1 MINCEQ
7 SRPENSGSGTDKINK
22 FKHMK
27 NLLSILLIFILI
39 SCSSTQLVNNWKNP
53 DIDTFEP
60 TKILIV
66 GMTSNKS
73 ARKKFEK
80 QFKEEYL
87 SRGIEAV
94 TSLEMFGKS
103 FVEDRKSEA
112 ALKEMES
119 KLTNGGFNSILFTKV
134 IGVEDKILFSEEYND
149 FKNTHRRFRDDYYD
163 NQDIYYNR
171 DYYQK
176 YKVYHAETSLYCI
189 CSEKERE
196 LIWKGYIDIID
207 PGSVKATIDDYI
219 NLVLFVLEEQ
229 QLINKKIEEVYSTE
243 I

>member
-1 MINCEQ
+1 
-7 SRPENSGSGTDKINK
+7 
-22 FKHMK
+22 MK
-27 NLLSILLIFILI
+27 NLLSILLVFVLV

-80 QFKEEYL
+80 QFKKEYL

-103 FVEDRKSEA
+103 FNDDKKSEIE
-112 ALKEMES
+112 LKEMEN
-119 KLTNGGFNSILFTKV
+119 KLINNGFNSILFTKV
-134 IGVEDKILFSEEYND
+134 IGVEDKILFSERYDAFE
-149 FKNTHRRFRDDYYD
+149 NTHRQFRDDYYD

-171 DYYQK
+171 SYYEK

-189 CSEKERE
+189 CSGKDRD

-207 PGSVKATIDDYI
+207 PSSVKETVDDYI

-229 QLINKKIEEVYSTE
+229 QLINKKVPEENVVL
-243 I
+243 

>member
-1 MINCEQ
+1 
-7 SRPENSGSGTDKINK
+7 
-22 FKHMK
+22 MK
-27 NLLSILLIFILI
+27 NLLSILLVFILV
-39 SCSSTQLVNNWKNP
+39 SCSSTQLVNSWKNP
-53 DIDTFEP
+53 DIDTFKP

-73 ARKKFEK
+73 ARKKFEN

-94 TSLEMFGKS
+94 TSLETFNQS
-103 FVEDRKSEA
+103 FTDDKKSEV
-112 ALKEMES
+112 ALKEMEN
-119 KLTNGGFNSILFTKV
+119 KLTNDGFDSILFTKV
-134 IGVEDKILFSEEYND
+134 IGVEDKIIFSEEYYD
-149 FKNTHRRFRDDYYD
+149 SENTHRRFRDDYYD

-171 DYYQK
+171 NYYEK

-207 PGSVKATIDDYI
+207 ASSIKQTIDDYI
-219 NLVLFVLEEQ
+219 NLVLFVLEEEH
-229 QLINKKIEEVYSTE
+229 LITKRVEKIND
-243 I
+243 

>member
-1 MINCEQ
+1 
-7 SRPENSGSGTDKINK
+7 
-22 FKHMK
+22 MK
-27 NLLSILLIFILI
+27 NLLSILLVFILV

-66 GMTSNKS
+66 GMTSNKN

-80 QFKEEYL
+80 QFKQEYL
-87 SRGIEAV
+87 SRGIKAV
-94 TSLEMFGKS
+94 TSLETFDKS
-103 FVEDRKSEA
+103 FTDGKKSEA
-112 ALKEMES
+112 ALKEMEN
-119 KLTNGGFNSILFTKV
+119 KLTNDGFNSILFTKV
-134 IGVEDKILFSEEYND
+134 IGVEDKIIFSEEYYD
-149 FKNTHRRFRDDYYD
+149 SENTNRRFRDDYYD

-207 PGSVKATIDDYI
+207 PSSVKATIDDYI
-219 NLVLFVLEEQ
+219 NLVLFVLEEEH
-229 QLINKKIEEVYSTE
+229 LITKRVEKIND
-243 I
+243 

>member
-1 MINCEQ
+1 
-7 SRPENSGSGTDKINK
+7 
-22 FKHMK
+22 MK
-27 NLLSILLIFILI
+27 NLLSILLIFILV

-112 ALKEMES
+112 ALKEMEN
-119 KLTNGGFNSILFTKV
+119 KLTNDGFNSILFTKV

-149 FKNTHRRFRDDYYD
+149 FENTHRRFRDDYYD
-163 NQDIYYNR
+163 NQDIYYNHN
-171 DYYQK
+171 YYQK

-189 CSEKERE
+189 CSGKDRD

-229 QLINKKIEEVYSTE
+229 QLINKKVEEVYSTE

>member
-1 MINCEQ
+1 
-7 SRPENSGSGTDKINK
+7 
-22 FKHMK
+22 MK
-27 NLLSILLIFILI
+27 NLLSILLIFILV

-53 DIDTFEP
+53 DIDIFEP
-60 TKILIV
+60 TKILII

-87 SRGIEAV
+87 SRGIEAT

-103 FVEDRKSEA
+103 FTKDKKSEA
-112 ALKEMES
+112 ALKEMEN
-119 KLTNGGFNSILFTKV
+119 KLINDGFNSILFTKV
-134 IGVEDKILFSEEYND
+134 IGVEDKIIFSEKYDD
-149 FKNTHRRFRDDYYD
+149 FENTHRQFRDDYYD

-171 DYYQK
+171 NYYQK

-189 CSEKERE
+189 CSGKDRE

-229 QLINKKIEEVYSTE
+229 QLINKKVEDVDNIE

>member
-1 MINCEQ
+1 
-7 SRPENSGSGTDKINK
+7 
-22 FKHMK
+22 MK
-27 NLLSILLIFILI
+27 NLTSLLLVFVLV

-103 FVEDRKSEA
+103 FTEGEKTEA
-112 ALKEMES
+112 ALKEMEN
-119 KLTNGGFNSILFTKV
+119 KLINDGFNSILFTKV
-134 IGVEDKILFSEEYND
+134 IGVEDKIIFSEEYGD
-149 FKNTHRRFRDDYYD
+149 FENTHRRFRDDYYM

-171 DYYQK
+171 KYYEK
-176 YKVYHAETSLYCI
+176 YKVYHTETSLYCV

-207 PGSVKATIDDYI
+207 PGSVKGTIDDYI

-229 QLINKKIEEVYSTE
+229 QLINKKIEEAYNTE